1 MNTIKYSMIAVVVV
15 EKDAP
20 VAGPAFE
27 AALQYLEKNQGAK
40 VGRLVL
46 LCGSKIILS
55 KSGQNFSRRTN
66 CDGSEKICS
75 LMKC

>member
-40 VGRLVL
+40 VGRPVL
-46 LCGSKIILS
+46 LCGSKILLS
-55 KSGQNFSRRTN
+55 KSGQNFSI
-66 CDGSEKICS
+66 SEEETIVMIS
-75 LMKC
+75 FLMKC

>member
-1 MNTIKYSMIAVVVV
+1 MNTIKNSMIAVVVV

-40 VGRLVL
+40 VGRPVL

-55 KSGQNFSRRTN
+55 KSGQNFSIPEEEPIVMDRRRFA
-66 CDGSEKICS
+66 
-75 LMKC
+75 L

>member
-27 AALQYLEKNQGAK
+27 AAQQYLEKNQGAK
-40 VGRLVL
+40 VGRPVL
-46 LCGSKIILS
+46 LCGNKIILS
-55 KSGQNFSRRTN
+55 KSGQYFSI
-66 CDGSEKICS
+66 SEEEK
-75 LMKC
+75 L